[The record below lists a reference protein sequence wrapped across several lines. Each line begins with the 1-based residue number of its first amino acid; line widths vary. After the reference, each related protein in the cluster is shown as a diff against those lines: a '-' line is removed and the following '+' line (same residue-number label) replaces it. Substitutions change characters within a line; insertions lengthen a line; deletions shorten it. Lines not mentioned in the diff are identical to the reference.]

1 MSKTNHIER
10 LQNQVQ
16 TLINNK
22 QQHPQW
28 EVQAKNDFVNN
39 PTINQG

>member
-22 QQHPQW
+22 QQHPQR
-28 EVQAKNDFVNN
+28 EAQAKNDFINN